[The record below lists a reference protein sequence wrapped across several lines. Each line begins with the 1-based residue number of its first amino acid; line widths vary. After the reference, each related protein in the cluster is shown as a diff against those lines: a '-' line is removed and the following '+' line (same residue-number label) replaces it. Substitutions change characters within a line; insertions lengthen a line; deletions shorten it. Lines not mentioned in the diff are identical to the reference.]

1 MIFGMSDQPT
11 DQANDQMV
19 DADQPSDADD
29 QPATDQPTT
38 PALVTLEDAADTL
51 GITVNAVRQ
60 RIKRGT
66 LIGIKT
72 DAGWLVDMVATNQES
87 GTDRPTRRPTNHTS
101 SATDHRPT
109 IDLAPMVNHIA
120 TLEDQLQRL
129 TEASTMWQIRA
140 RQAEEQLLQLTAG
153 ESEPASSQDSPT
165 IDAQTVRPLQAID
178 EAPTGIRR
186 LWDWLRGS

>member
-1 MIFGMSDQPT
+1 MIVSMSDQPT

-19 DADQPSDADD
+19 DADQP
-29 QPATDQPTT
+29 ATDQPTT
-38 PALVTLEDAADTL
+38 PAMVSLDDAALTL

-101 SATDHRPT
+101 SATNHRPT
-109 IDLAPMVNHIA
+109 IDLAPLVSHLA
-120 TLEDQLQRL
+120 TLEDQVQRL
-129 TEASTMWQIRA
+129 TEASTIWQIRA
-140 RQAEEQLLQLTAG
+140 RQAEEQLKQLTAG
-153 ESEPASSQDSPT
+153 NVVSDNAPEVVESPQTSETEPQGFWDR
-165 IDAQTVRPLQAID
+165 VRRFWSGEGKPVA
-178 EAPTGIRR
+178 
-186 LWDWLRGS
+186 

>member
-1 MIFGMSDQPT
+1 MIFAMNDQPT

-19 DADQPSDADD
+19 DADQPPDADD

-38 PALVTLEDAADTL
+38 PAPVSLEDAADTL

-72 DAGWLVDMVATNQES
+72 DAGWLVDVVATNQES
-87 GTDRPTRRPTNHTS
+87 GTDRPTKRPTNHTS

-109 IDLAPMVNHIA
+109 IDLTPMVDHIA
-120 TLEDQLQRL
+120 VLEDRVQRL
-129 TEASTMWQIRA
+129 TESNMMWSIRA

-153 ESEPASSQDSPT
+153 NVASENAPEAVESP
-165 IDAQTVRPLQAID
+165 QTNDRG
-178 EAPTGIRR
+178 TSGI
-186 LWDWLRGS
+186 WTWLKRVWSG